1 MSKQTILVTILAA
14 LLEAPAGL
22 SKTVTLYVNWDQARA
37 IFEHG
42 EFRQSVKV
50 TLLSSAALKG
60 KLAGITNSSVR
71 IRKSRSEIAVS
82 RYDVRA
88 IRLVP
93 RRTSNWTA
101 RLLAIAAGIPAGLLA
116 AYGGLVVCG
125 DVDRDSTCNNTV
137 PYLALGA
144 APILLYRLG
153 AKADRGAL
161 ILFLPPARSAATKSN
176 LDTLPIPPDERP

>member
-22 SKTVTLYVNWDQARA
+22 SKTVTLYVNWNQARA
-37 IFEHG
+37 IVEHG

-50 TLLSSAALKG
+50 TLVSSKALKG
-60 KLAGITNSSVR
+60 KISGITNSSVR

-137 PYLALGA
+137 PYLALGGRSD
-144 APILLYRLG
+144 PVV
-153 AKADRGAL
+153 
-161 ILFLPPARSAATKSN
+161 PPWC
-176 LDTLPIPPDERP
+176 EG